1 MINDIY
7 RIKFTQTYGVG
18 GQECIN
24 VFYYKQITEG
34 GVSEG
39 ADALLPAFQSE
50 VYPAIENIQC
60 SIMFTVEILV
70 ENVVPSADNASVGF
84 GPSAEPSERV
94 GQALP
99 PYATWAFRLNRSTN
113 ASRHG
118 QKRFAGVAEED
129 QNAGLAVGPIVA
141 LLDTCAAKLDDV
153 IGGPPPDTA
162 TFQPVIYRVGR
173 PGKTIP
179 TKIIPA
185 LIPASFTISTAQYV
199 GISTQNSR
207 KFNVGS

>member
-7 RIKFTQTYGVG
+7 RITFTQTYGVG

-24 VFYYKQITEG
+24 VFYYKQITDG

-39 ADALLPAFQSE
+39 AEALLPAFQTE
-50 VYPAIENIQC
+50 IYPHIEAVQSAIIYTL
-60 SIMFTVEILV
+60 SILV
-70 ENVVPSADNASVGF
+70 ENVVPSADNAQQSF
-84 GPSAEPSERV
+84 SPSAEPSERT
-94 GQALP
+94 GDPLP
-99 PYATWAFRLNRSTN
+99 PYATYAFRLNRSTN

-118 QKRFAGVAEED
+118 QKRFAGVSESD
-129 QNAGLAVGPIVA
+129 QNAGLATGTIVP
-141 LLDTCAAKLDDV
+141 LLETLAGKLDDV

-162 TFQPVIYRVGR
+162 TYQPVIYRVGR

-179 TKIIPA
+179 QKIIPA
-185 LIPASFTISTAQYV
+185 LIPASFAISTGQYV

-207 KFNVGS
+207 KYNVGS